1 MTKEKKKGGKSKC
14 FFVFVGSQ
22 HNPSLGKSW
31 CGMEKYECGDVIMLR
46 HFSFFFFFI
55 FVFQKNKKTEAGNT
69 QACERVKDKKK
80 EGRWRKRKMM
90 MIHLK
95 SEEKKDQVL
104 AGILSEAPGKIDALL
119 SCFEQRLF
127 CNVLALESEDFV
139 AVVRDEGAGVPNEL
153 SQGLTVPQATV
164 KQKLVQYLTF
174 GMSLSGLMHTGEQT
188 QFVVGLESLMKEYA
202 QWVQEDGSAPGL
214 HPDRYPNLRPYAVPF
229 ADSLDYKQVV
239 LCFGSLLKQTY
250 MAFDSFAS
258 DILDSKQLYDT
269 VIRFDQ
275 FVMQD
280 FLKFSLKLAG
290 EVSRAVVGAALSD
303 CTSIFALN
311 HA

>member
-1 MTKEKKKGGKSKC
+1 M
-14 FFVFVGSQ
+14 
-22 HNPSLGKSW
+22 
-31 CGMEKYECGDVIMLR
+31 
-46 HFSFFFFFI
+46 
-55 FVFQKNKKTEAGNT
+55 
-69 QACERVKDKKK
+69 DK
-80 EGRWRKRKMM
+80 RMM

-104 AGILSEAPGKIDALL
+104 AGILSEAPGKIDSLL

-139 AVVRDEGAGVPNEL
+139 SVVRDEGAGVPNEL
-153 SQGLTVPQATV
+153 SQGLTMSQAVV

-188 QFVVGLESLMKEYA
+188 QFVVGLESLMKEYT

-229 ADSLDYKQVV
+229 ADCLDTKQVV

-258 DILDSKQLYDT
+258 DILASKQLYDT

-280 FLKFSLKLAG
+280 FLKFALKLAG
-290 EVSRAVVGAALSD
+290 EVSRAVVGAALTDS
-303 CTSIFALN
+303 TTIFSLN
-311 HA
+311 QAWQARKQASTYFTPQSSM